1 MHALETHFVTKPI
14 NKFLPLLNIVFK
26 RSKEYPYYLYGPK
39 VITMRLK
46 KQRSRW
52 HISRKVWSEIRI
64 ERELN
69 PRSLDFRSIALTAKL
84 SRHTHTEQFATLVP
98 IPNRYQSPHT
108 HNLRRVYT

>member
-1 MHALETHFVTKPI
+1 
-14 NKFLPLLNIVFK
+14 
-26 RSKEYPYYLYGPK
+26 
-39 VITMRLK
+39 MRLK